1 MTGNDYL
8 RIWYRVQ
15 IGATLVIL
23 AMMMIRNYE
32 FNRQTVALAL
42 LIMVIILG
50 IGLVFEL
57 LPNVSLLVKKLNAW
71 LQVIAQ
77 PIILVFAWDV
87 MVREIIVLLH
97 LPSRGVVTM
106 MIFYY
111 FIMFAPFA
119 SVIGEFMH
127 WSIER
132 LIFIAWLAQVV
143 FTPLIALP
151 TDLVDNHFL
160 LLALSTGAVGAVA
173 FFILTTTVMR
183 TWHLSWPGLKPH
195 WSGDFNW
202 GIFAGLV
209 VVDIIFMALNT
220 GEMPR
225 LHRANWDFTL
235 SAFEAAVMEETLFR
249 FAILGILFYAWRNV
263 KQRLPLALATSSILF
278 GIVHLTNYGP
288 QEWSMTV
295 LQAVSAAGIGLFFAT
310 VYVYTGQLWLAMVM
324 HFLLDWTAFIAS
336 DSTLMTGKVTVQ
348 NWIGTGIELVVFIG
362 IAVWMMFGQRRQVM
376 ERHVNRLTGEH
387 QWFDFMIQY

>member
-15 IGATLVIL
+15 LGATLTIL

-32 FNRQTVALAL
+32 LGRQTVALAV
-42 LIMVIILG
+42 LIMVLILA

-57 LPNVSLLVKKLNAW
+57 IPNLSPLVQKLNAW

-77 PIILVFAWDV
+77 PLILVFAWDV

-119 SVIGEFMH
+119 SVIGDFMH

-132 LIFIAWLAQVV
+132 LIFIAWVAQVV
-143 FTPLIALP
+143 LTPMIALP
-151 TDLVDNHFL
+151 ADLVDNHFL
-160 LLALSTGAVGAVA
+160 LLALSTGAVSAVA

-183 TWHLSWPGLKPH
+183 KWRLSWPGLRPH

-202 GIFAGLV
+202 VIFAGLV
-209 VVDIIFMALNT
+209 FVDLIYTAFNMGSGISLRNVT
-220 GEMPR
+220 WE
-225 LHRANWDFTL
+225 FTL
-235 SAFEAAVMEETLFR
+235 SAFEAAVLEETLFR
-249 FAILGILFYAWRNV
+249 FAVLGILFYAWRNLRY
-263 KQRLPLALATSSILF
+263 RLPLALATSSILF
-278 GIVHLTNYGP
+278 GIAHLSNYGP
-288 QEWSMTV
+288 QEWSMTI
-295 LQAVSAAGIGLFFAT
+295 LQAVTAAGLGLFFAT
-310 VYVYTGQLWLAMVM
+310 VYVYTGQLWLAMLM
-324 HFLLDWTAFIAS
+324 HFLLDWTAFVAS
-336 DSTLMTGKVTVQ
+336 DSTLMTGKVTWQ
-348 NWIGTGIELVVFIG
+348 DWLGTGLELAIFIG
-362 IAVWMMFGQRRQVM
+362 IAVWMMYGQRRQVM
-376 ERHVNRLTGEH
+376 ERHVDRLTGEH
-387 QWFDFMIQY
+387 QHFGFRIQY